1 MPELPE
7 VENIRLQ
14 LDKYLIGHTVEK
26 VEIRYVR
33 CFEGDKKKITGCK
46 VQSIRRFGKVLV
58 VDLSDDYSLVIHI
71 KMSGQLI
78 YTGPNLSSKGGLFN
92 KRENFKLSPKVKGG
106 VPGKHTHV
114 VFHLSKSGKL
124 YYNDYRKFGWIKVM
138 PTGQVEKTGFV
149 SKLGPEPLSGLTFEK
164 FKEILSNTKRPIKV
178 VLMDQSK
185 IGGIGNIYA
194 NDALWLAGI
203 DPERKANELSPAEQD
218 SLFTAIEEVLRK
230 GLKYGGASKNMFVRP
245 DGTEGEY
252 QSHFLVYGRMGQ
264 FCKRCRKEM
273 IVKKMVAGRGTY
285 FCPKCQK

>member
-1 MPELPE
+1 MIVPELPE

-14 LDKYLIGHTVEK
+14 LEKFITGHVVK
-26 VEIRYVR
+26 SIEIRNEKS
-33 CFEGDKKKITGCK
+33 FQGDTSKIVGGK
-46 VQSIRRFGKVLV
+46 VKQIRRFGKLLSI
-58 VDLSDDYSLVIHI
+58 DLDNSYSLAVHV
-71 KMSGQLI
+71 KMTGQLI
-78 YTGPNLSSKGGLFN
+78 YRGVNLFQPPGLS
-92 KRENFKLSPKVKGG
+92 EKVKGG
-106 VPGKHTHV
+106 LDGKHTHV
-114 VFHLSKSGKL
+114 VFFLDRDSKL
-124 YYNDYRKFGWIKVM
+124 FFIDVRKFGWIKVM

-194 NDALWLAGI
+194 NDALWLAGMN
-203 DPERKANELSPAEQD
+203 PERESLSLSLSEQKEL
-218 SLFTAIEEVLRK
+218 LKAIETVLRR

-285 FCPKCQK
+285 FCPKCQKQD